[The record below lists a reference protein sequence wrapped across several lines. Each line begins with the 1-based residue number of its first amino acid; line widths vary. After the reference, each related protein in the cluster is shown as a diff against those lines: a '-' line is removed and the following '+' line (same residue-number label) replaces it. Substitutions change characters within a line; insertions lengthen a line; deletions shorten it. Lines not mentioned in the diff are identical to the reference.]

1 MSHDPTPT
9 LPETEAPPASPPA
22 EPPEEMPEEMP
33 EEAPEAVKARPAV
46 RLLDP
51 YRPGKGE
58 ATVRYLLDSRLFRL
72 LRAPGRETML
82 ASFRESLVR
91 HGIAPEGSLPAL
103 ELTPMGLLAGLGID
117 PPAFVPFPLPPGVLK
132 SGEHSMAAAVLVKLA
147 GEKFRGA
154 PTIKLEQLERRI
166 EELKQKSSPAALE
179 LIDLCTTR
187 LLANSSFVEQIYNQL
202 SLDYLYK
209 FPFPEVLREEMFEFL
224 CASLVAAGETVAG
237 LSKMR
242 SVKMIWDR
250 AYEQLLRGNPGAR
263 AEIQALDREM
273 RLWNR
278 KDFLEWELIHHA
290 VLGQGSIE
298 DRIDPVTAFTLV
310 STERLKARA
319 IAYKTALRSFLDQIG
334 HEDLVKMRPQ
344 FDAWRPGL
352 LVPCQE
358 DGSFDA
364 PVPTGD
370 LPIYIG
376 RAAAQED
383 RK

>member
-1 MSHDPTPT
+1 MSHDPAAT
-9 LPETEAPPASPPA
+9 LPDTAAPPAPPA
-22 EPPEEMPEEMP
+22 ET
-33 EEAPEAVKARPAV
+33 VKVRPAV
-46 RLLDP
+46 RLLTP
-51 YRPGKGE
+51 YRRGKGE
-58 ATVRYLLDSRLFRL
+58 AAVHYLLDSRLFRL
-72 LRAPGRETML
+72 LRAPGREKML
-82 ASFRESLVR
+82 ESFRESLVR
-91 HGIAPEGSLPAL
+91 HGIAPEGSLPLL
-103 ELTPMGLLAGLGID
+103 ELTPLGFLAGLGIE
-117 PPAFVPFPLPPGVLK
+117 PPAFDPFPLPPSVLK

-154 PTIKLEQLERRI
+154 PAIKPEQLEKRI
-166 EELKQKSSPAALE
+166 EELKQKSSPAAHE

-187 LLANSSFVEQIYNQL
+187 LLSTGGFTERIYNQL

-209 FPFPEVLREEMFEFL
+209 FPFPEMLREEMFEFL

-263 AEIQALDREM
+263 GEIQALDREM

-278 KDFLEWELIHHA
+278 KDFLEWEMVHHA
-290 VLGQGSIE
+290 ILGQGASK
-298 DRIDPVTAFTLV
+298 DRIHPVTAFTLA
-310 STERLKARA
+310 SAERLKVRA

-334 HEDLVKMRPQ
+334 HDDLVKMRPQ
-344 FDAWRPGL
+344 FEAWKPGR
-352 LVPCQE
+352 LVPCHE
-358 DGSFDA
+358 DGTFDA
-364 PVPTGD
+364 PVATGD
-370 LPIYIG
+370 LPIYMG

>member
-1 MSHDPTPT
+1 MSHDPTVT
-9 LPETEAPPASPPA
+9 LSDPEAPPATAAPA
-22 EPPEEMPEEMP
+22 AEE
-33 EEAPEAVKARPAV
+33 VKVRPAV
-46 RLLDP
+46 RLLSP
-51 YRPGKGE
+51 YRRGRGE
-58 ATVRYLLDSRLFRL
+58 STVRYLLDSRLFRL
-72 LRAPGRETML
+72 LRAPGREKML
-82 ASFRESLVR
+82 ENFQASLVH

-103 ELTPMGLLAGLGID
+103 ELTPMGFLAGLGVD
-117 PPAFVPFPLPPGVLK
+117 PPAFDPFILPPSVLK

-154 PTIKLEQLERRI
+154 PAIRPEQLEKRI
-166 EELKQKSSPAALE
+166 EELKQKSDPAAHE
-179 LIDLCTTR
+179 LIDLCTAR
-187 LLANSSFVEQIYNQL
+187 LLATGGFTEQIYNQL

-263 AEIQALDREM
+263 GEIQALDREM

-278 KDFLEWELIHHA
+278 KDFLEWEMIHHA
-290 VLGQGSIE
+290 ILGQGSLN
-298 DRIDPVTAFTLV
+298 DRIHPVTAFTLA
-310 STERLKARA
+310 SPEKLKARA

-334 HEDLVKMRPQ
+334 HDDLVKMRSQ
-344 FDAWRPGL
+344 FEAWKPGL

-358 DGSFDA
+358 DGTFEA

-370 LPIYIG
+370 LPVYIG